1 MVVGWQLV
9 RCAGTGK
16 KQNWRA
22 GLKQGT
28 WIKLP
33 EKQLS
38 LGTVFWG
45 RAYKELVACPFRQLS
60 FSLSA
65 PPLIHSKYLLFA
77 S

>member
-1 MVVGWQLV
+1 MAASQACRHREETELE
-9 RCAGTGK
+9 
-16 KQNWRA
+16 A

-28 WIKLP
+28 WIRLP

-65 PPLIHSKYLLFA
+65 PPLTHSIYLLFA